1 MRIQYQ
7 IIRRIM
13 DEWPASLD
21 EIEIMIGD
29 FYSIF
34 GYLREYVEGGRIGK
48 SRKQPDRPFWVGY
61 CDIPD
66 GASFL
71 TAEELVNAPLYSGR
85 SLREVWDEVDIIC
98 AAGMPP
104 EIWLEQMNIPGIQY
118 DAAQDLWYL

>member
-1 MRIQYQ
+1 MRVQYQ
-7 IIRRIM
+7 MIRRIM
-13 DEWPASLD
+13 DECPESLD
-21 EIEIMIGD
+21 EVEIMIGD
-29 FYSIF
+29 SYSIF
-34 GYLREYVEGGRIGK
+34 GYLREYLEIGRFGMI
-48 SRKQPDRPFWVGY
+48 RKQPECPFWVGD

-66 GASFL
+66 GASFP
-71 TAEELVNAPLYSGR
+71 TAEELVNAPLYKGR